1 MLATS
6 ILLKP
11 LNAEG
16 QEIEPELTFGGSAL
30 TKYVIDLIEV
40 LYDYD
45 LISPPSVS
53 SIHLNAE
60 LNLVHLTWLQCWNL
74 NPMLLES
81 SDSVAIHC
89 QHIKLCLQKYLRA
102 VS

>member
-45 LISPPSVS
+45 LISPPFS
-53 SIHLNAE
+53 E
-60 LNLVHLTWLQCWNL
+60 LYPFECRIEPRSPDMAAV
-74 NPMLLES
+74 LES
-81 SDSVAIHC
+81 ESDAARE
-89 QHIKLCLQKYLRA
+89 L
-102 VS
+102 